1 MIHSDYMEKSIDIQ
15 SRIDNINKIEK
26 FIDEFSEINEINS
39 EIYGKILIATVE
51 AVNNSIVHGNKEDV
65 NKKVYVTLKIEGE
78 KIFISVEDEGD
89 GFDYSTVP
97 DPTKPENVENIH
109 GRGIYLMKH
118 LADHVSFDN
127 DGKMVVMEFN
137 KT

>member
-1 MIHSDYMEKSIDIQ
+1 MEKSIKI
-15 SRIDNINKIEK
+15 SSKIDNINKIEQL
-26 FIDEFSEINEINS
+26 IDEFSEKNEINS

-65 NKKVYVTLKIEGE
+65 NKYVSVNLKIEGD
-78 KIFISVEDEGD
+78 KIYITVEDEGP
-89 GFDYSTVP
+89 GFDSSKVP

-118 LADHVSFDN
+118 LADDVSFN
-127 DGKMVVMEFN
+127 EDGSIVTMEFD
-137 KT
+137 KE